1 MSLLQ
6 ENLPIKRRS
15 KGEQTRI
22 QILNAAI
29 EVLAQQGIKGAT
41 HRAIALKAEI
51 QLSLTTYYF
60 KDIQELVHQAFQLS
74 SSQTLFRIENVWQMA
89 FDLIESYDKT
99 SLRKV
104 AVKEELRDSLAEL
117 ATQYLHKKIIE
128 QPVALAVEQLLFT
141 EIQISP
147 ALRQLANSHRQA
159 LLQPFIQWC
168 RYFNKYNPQ
177 VDADI
182 MLTMFTQLEYRNL
195 SVDTEFI
202 DIDEIKAITTRTIGI
217 AMNLK

>member
-15 KGEQTRI
+15 KGEQTRK

-29 EVLAQQGIKGAT
+29 DVLAQQGIKGAT
-41 HRAIALKAEI
+41 HRAIAFKANI

-74 SSQTLFRIENVWQMA
+74 SSQTLFRIENVWQIA

-104 AVKEELRDSLAEL
+104 AVKEELRDNLAEL
-117 ATQYLHKKIIE
+117 STQYIHKKIVEHPI
-128 QPVALAVEQLLFT
+128 ALAVEQLLFT

-168 RYFNKYNPQ
+168 RYFNKNNPQ

-195 SVDTEFI
+195 SVDKEFI
-202 DIDEIKAITTRTIGI
+202 DIDEIKATTTRTIGI